1 MADTA
6 TTALRFRDQESGGND
21 GTWGTLTDVNFAL
34 VEEAISGVLTK
45 DISGSGTT
53 TLSTTNFVSDEAR
66 HMTLKLTGTLTGISY
81 VVLPNVEKLY
91 FIHNATGGEFTVY
104 VKTSSGDSVEIP
116 VGKDIIYVDG
126 SNVITTLLGAS
137 LANIVSAV
145 NTGTLATLAA
155 NIAAINGVYANA
167 TNITTVSGINGNVT
181 SVANNST
188 NINAVAG
195 NKTNID
201 SVAGNSSNINT
212 VACVSS
218 NVTSV
223 AGISSNVTTV
233 AGISSAVSGVNTIA
247 SHVSAVNTD
256 PFKTNIT
263 NVSGNSS
270 NINAVAGNSSNI
282 NTVAGISSNVTTV
295 AGISTDVSGVNAI
308 ASDVTAVENIAS
320 NVTTVAGIASN
331 VTAVAGVASNV
342 TTVAGVASNVTTV
355 AGIASNVTTVAGM
368 SGEVTNFALVYHGAA
383 GSDPS
388 ARSNSSSNQVG
399 DLYFNSSDNRL
410 EVFTSSGWQA
420 AALDSSAFVTAD
432 ADLTAIGALSKTD
445 GNFIV
450 GNGSTWVAES
460 GATAR
465 TSLGLGTIATQANDS
480 VNIDGGAID
489 GTAIG
494 ANSATTIVGT
504 TITAN
509 TSLLPDASG
518 GADIGSAT
526 AEWGDIYIADDK
538 QIKFGNDQDVTME
551 YDEDGTD
558 TLLITGNTTLA
569 DGSYNLN
576 IASHDG
582 TNGLA
587 LAGTVVTT
595 TAAELNLIDG
605 DTARG
610 TTAVASGDGLLVND
624 GGTMRM
630 TNVDTVSTY
639 FASHNVG
646 GSNIVTT
653 GALDSGS
660 ITSGFGA
667 IDNGTSGIRT
677 NTVTIETS
685 LLPDASGGADIG
697 SATAEFGDIYI
708 ADDKQIKFGSDQD
721 VTMEYD
727 EDGTDSLL
735 ISGGDVTIADDKKL
749 YFGTGQ
755 DVYLEYDEDGTDKLI
770 IKGNTTFLDGSYN
783 FDIASHDGTNGL
795 ALGGTVV
802 TSSATELN
810 KLDGISTTAT
820 ELGYVNGVTSAIQT
834 QLNTKASTGKAIAM
848 AMVFG

>member
-212 VACVSS
+212 VAGVSS
-218 NVTSV
+218 NVTTV

-509 TSLLPDASG
+509 TSLLPHASG